1 MPNNRPKPWE
11 LGRVGHRITAVRNR
25 RRVLIVCEDTKS
37 SRLYFDGFQL
47 DARRVEVIAL
57 GMGMNTDSLVENAI
71 ARKKEAAGRGQPFNQ
86 IWCVF
91 DRDNFSAQK
100 FNRAFDLANNQDI
113 SVAWSNEA
121 FEIWYL

>member
-1 MPNNRPKPWE
+1 
-11 LGRVGHRITAVRNR
+11 
-25 RRVLIVCEDTKS
+25 
-37 SRLYFDGFQL
+37 
-47 DARRVEVIAL
+47 
-57 GMGMNTDSLVENAI
+57 MGMNTDSLVENAI